1 MEKGEKMVDTTHSY
15 NRNHSTTGIILKNK
29 GKSMEHVASAVLIM
43 SMISKKYGKEMEEM
57 EKILSVLMQGQHQR
71 WVPLSLILIQEKAKG
86 LYEDLKKKHSEESR
100 AGHCWFHQF
109 KARANIIM
117 WKYVVRQWVQI
128 H

>member
-29 GKSMEHVASAVLIM
+29 GKIMEHVTSAVLIM
-43 SMISKKYGKEMEEM
+43 SMIISKKYGKEMEEM
-57 EKILSVLMQGQHQR
+57 EKISVLMQEQHQR
-71 WVPLSLILIQEKAKG
+71 WVPLSLILLQEKAKG

-100 AGHCWFHQF
+100 ASHGWFHQF

-117 WKYVVRQWVQI
+117 WK
-128 H
+128 